1 MQSGYVIEYQDGKE
15 IEADIRP
22 IDLIKFERKFDVG
35 FSVLADPNEA
45 RYEHAA
51 YLAWLGAK
59 RKGETNEFDNFL
71 ESVVNIKEY
80 TKGDD
85 PKAKS

>member
-1 MQSGYVIEYQDGKE
+1 MNSGYIIEYQDGKK

-22 IDLIKFERKFDVG
+22 VDLVGFERQFGVG
-35 FSVLADPNEA
+35 FGVLANPKEA

-59 RKGETNEFDNFL
+59 RKGETDNFDDFL
-71 ESVVNIKEY
+71 NKVESIKEFSSD
-80 TKGDD
+80 T
-85 PKAKS
+85 PKAK

>member
-1 MQSGYVIEYQDGKE
+1 MNSGYIIEYQDGKK

-22 IDLIKFERKFDVG
+22 VDLVGFERQFGVG
-35 FSVLADPNEA
+35 FGVLADPKEA

-59 RKGETNEFDNFL
+59 RKGETDNFDDFL
-71 ESVVNIKEY
+71 NKVKTIKEFSSG
-80 TKGDD
+80 T
-85 PKAKS
+85 PKAK

>member
-1 MQSGYVIEYQDGKE
+1 MNSGYIIEYQDGKK

-22 IDLIKFERKFDVG
+22 VDLVGFERQFGVG
-35 FSVLADPNEA
+35 FGVLADPKEA

-59 RKGETNEFDNFL
+59 RKGETDNFDDFL
-71 ESVVNIKEY
+71 NKVDTIKEFSSD
-80 TKGDD
+80 T
-85 PKAKS
+85 PKAK

>member
-1 MQSGYVIEYQDGKE
+1 MNSGYIIEYQDGKK

-22 IDLIKFERKFDVG
+22 VDLVGFERQFGVG
-35 FSVLADPNEA
+35 FGILADPKEA

-59 RKGETNEFDNFL
+59 RKGETDNFDDFL
-71 ESVVNIKEY
+71 NKVESIKEFSSD
-80 TKGDD
+80 T
-85 PKAKS
+85 PKAK

>member
-1 MQSGYVIEYQDGKE
+1 MQSGYVIEYQGGKE

-71 ESVVNIKEY
+71 ENVVGIKEY

>member
-22 IDLIKFERKFDVG
+22 IDLINFERKFDVG

-59 RKGETNEFDNFL
+59 RKGETNEFDDFL
-71 ESVVNIKEY
+71 ENVVGIKEY
-80 TKGDD
+80 TKGDS

>member
-1 MQSGYVIEYQDGKE
+1 MNSGYIIEYQDGKK

-22 IDLIKFERKFDVG
+22 VDLVGFERQFGVG
-35 FSVLADPNEA
+35 FGVLADPKEA

-59 RKGETNEFDNFL
+59 RKGETDNFDDFL
-71 ESVVNIKEY
+71 NKVESIKEFSSD
-80 TKGDD
+80 T
-85 PKAKS
+85 PKAK

>member
-1 MQSGYVIEYQDGKE
+1 MNSGYIIKYQDGKE

-22 IDLIKFERKFDVG
+22 VDLVGFERQFGVG
-35 FSVLADPNEA
+35 FGVLADPKEA

-59 RKGETNEFDNFL
+59 RKGETDNFDDFL
-71 ESVVNIKEY
+71 NKVDTIKEFSSD
-80 TKGDD
+80 T
-85 PKAKS
+85 PKAK

>member
-59 RKGETNEFDNFL
+59 RKGETKEFDNFL
-71 ESVVNIKEY
+71 ENVIGIK
-80 TKGDD
+80 
-85 PKAKS
+85 

>member
-1 MQSGYVIEYQDGKE
+1 MNSGYIIKYQDGKE

-22 IDLIKFERKFDVG
+22 IDLVGFERQFNVVFG
-35 FSVLADPNEA
+35 VLADPKEA

-59 RKGETNEFDNFL
+59 RKGETDTFDDFL
-71 ESVVNIKEY
+71 QKVDTIKEFQSD
-80 TKGDD
+80 T
-85 PKAKS
+85 PKAK

>member
-1 MQSGYVIEYQDGKE
+1 MQGGYIIEYQDGKQ

-22 IDLIKFERKFDVG
+22 IDLIQFERQFNVG
-35 FSVLADPNEA
+35 FSVLADIENA

-59 RKGETNEFDNFL
+59 RKGEKDSFDDFMNK
-71 ESVVNIKEY
+71 VVSIKEFG
-80 TKGDD
+80 TDVD
-85 PKAKS
+85 PKAK

>member
-1 MQSGYVIEYQDGKE
+1 MNSGYIIEYQDGKK

-22 IDLIKFERKFDVG
+22 VDLVGFERQFGVG
-35 FSVLADPNEA
+35 FGVLADPKEA

-59 RKGETNEFDNFL
+59 RKGETDNFDDFL
-71 ESVVNIKEY
+71 NKVNTIKEFSSD
-80 TKGDD
+80 T
-85 PKAKS
+85 PKAK

>member
-1 MQSGYVIEYQDGKE
+1 MNSGYIIEYQDGKK

-22 IDLIKFERKFDVG
+22 VDLVGFERQFGVG
-35 FSVLADPNEA
+35 FGVLADPKEA

-59 RKGETNEFDNFL
+59 RKGETDNFDDFL
-71 ESVVNIKEY
+71 NKVETIKEFSSD
-80 TKGDD
+80 T
-85 PKAKS
+85 PKAK

>member
-22 IDLIKFERKFDVG
+22 IDLILFERKFDVG

-71 ESVVNIKEY
+71 ESVVGIKEY

>member
-1 MQSGYVIEYQDGKE
+1 MNSGYIIEYQDGKK

-22 IDLIKFERKFDVG
+22 VVLVGFERQFGVG
-35 FSVLADPNEA
+35 FGVLADPKEA

-59 RKGETNEFDNFL
+59 RKGETDNFDDFL
-71 ESVVNIKEY
+71 NKVDTIKEFSSD
-80 TKGDD
+80 T
-85 PKAKS
+85 PKAK

>member
-35 FSVLADPNEA
+35 FSVLA
-45 RYEHAA
+45 RC
-51 YLAWLGAK
+51 
-59 RKGETNEFDNFL
+59 
-71 ESVVNIKEY
+71 
-80 TKGDD
+80 
-85 PKAKS
+85 

>member
-1 MQSGYVIEYQDGKE
+1 MNSGYIIEYQDGKK

-22 IDLIKFERKFDVG
+22 VDLVGFERHFGVG
-35 FSVLADPNEA
+35 FGILADPKEA

-59 RKGETNEFDNFL
+59 RKGETDNFDDFL
-71 ESVVNIKEY
+71 NKVDTIKEFSSD
-80 TKGDD
+80 T
-85 PKAKS
+85 PKAK

>member
-1 MQSGYVIEYQDGKE
+1 MNSGYIIEYQDGKK

-22 IDLIKFERKFDVG
+22 VDLVGFERQFNVG
-35 FSVLADPNEA
+35 FGVLADPKEA

-59 RKGETNEFDNFL
+59 RKGETDNFDDFL
-71 ESVVNIKEY
+71 NKVESIKEFSSD
-80 TKGDD
+80 T
-85 PKAKS
+85 PKAK

>member
-1 MQSGYVIEYQDGKE
+1 MNSGYIIEYQDGKK

-22 IDLIKFERKFDVG
+22 VDLVGFERQFGVG
-35 FSVLADPNEA
+35 FGVLADPREA

-59 RKGETNEFDNFL
+59 RKGETDNFDDFL
-71 ESVVNIKEY
+71 NKVDTIKEFSSD
-80 TKGDD
+80 T
-85 PKAKS
+85 PKAK

>member
-1 MQSGYVIEYQDGKE
+1 MNSGYIIKYQDGKE

-22 IDLIKFERKFDVG
+22 VDLVGFERQFVVG
-35 FSVLADPNEA
+35 FGILADPKEA

-59 RKGETNEFDNFL
+59 RKGETDNFDDFL
-71 ESVVNIKEY
+71 NKVESIKEFSSD
-80 TKGDD
+80 T
-85 PKAKS
+85 PKAK

>member
-59 RKGETNEFDNFL
+59 RKGETNTFDDFL
-71 ESVVNIKEY
+71 QKVDTIKEFQSD
-80 TKGDD
+80 T
-85 PKAKS
+85 PKAK

>member
-1 MQSGYVIEYQDGKE
+1 MNSGYIIEYQDGKK

-22 IDLIKFERKFDVG
+22 VDLVGFERQFGVG
-35 FSVLADPNEA
+35 FGVLADPKEA

-59 RKGETNEFDNFL
+59 RKGETDNFDDL
-71 ESVVNIKEY
+71 LNKVDTIKEFSSD
-80 TKGDD
+80 T
-85 PKAKS
+85 PKAK